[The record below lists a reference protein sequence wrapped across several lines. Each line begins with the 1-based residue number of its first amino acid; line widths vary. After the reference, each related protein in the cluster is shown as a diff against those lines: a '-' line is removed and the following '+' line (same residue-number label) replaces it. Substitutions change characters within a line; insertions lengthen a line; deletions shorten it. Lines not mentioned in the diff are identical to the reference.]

1 MTDRQSLF
9 DEWAAS
15 YDDSLLDDAGFPF
28 EGYRR
33 VLRKVLDLA
42 DPRPGLRVL
51 DLGTGTG
58 ALADLFVRAGCTV
71 TGVDFS
77 AEMLNRAKVAVPAAR
92 FIQADLLAD
101 WPAEM
106 LTGNFDIVV
115 SSYVLHEFPDSR
127 KMLVLQQ
134 LCRESVAPGGRILL
148 GDIAFVDEAARDEAR
163 SAAGAS
169 WDDDEHYWI
178 ADAVIKHLR
187 RAGFSARFWPVSFCA
202 GVMEIGDGDVTSMFR
217 R

>member
-15 YDDSLLDDAGFPF
+15 YDDSLLDAAGFPF
-28 EGYRR
+28 EGYRE

-42 DPRPGLRVL
+42 EPRPGLRVL

-77 AEMLNRAKVAVPAAR
+77 AEMLTRAKVRVPAAR
-92 FIQADLLAD
+92 FLQVDLLAE

-106 LTGNFDIVV
+106 LARKFDVVV

-127 KMLVLQQ
+127 KMHMLQQ
-134 LCRESVAPGGRILL
+134 LGRNTLAPRGQVLI
-148 GDIAFVDEAARDEAR
+148 GDIAFVDTAARDEAR
-163 SAAGAS
+163 AAAGVS
-169 WDDDEHYWI
+169 WDGDEHYWI
-178 ADAVIKHLR
+178 ADLAVEQLR
-187 RAGFSARFWPVSFCA
+187 EVGISARFWPVSFCA
-202 GVMEIGDGDVTSMFR
+202 GVMQLGTT
-217 R
+217 